1 MGYIIADTHDVQFA
15 LRDPPPL
22 IFSRAASLRGWRL
35 FPLRWTRTLLIA
47 PKVHS
52 SHGAGTHSI
61 EGKKWW
67 ENAEH
72 IAQDIWGCSA
82 FMLSKWDSYCRVDLG
97 SPSQNFFRAPPARS
111 AGKPMEHS
119 YRYRLRFGTRSG
131 CQNFRASFLGISKTS
146 RRFSIGFLYNDLHRS
161 WFPNPTPQQRNTQ
174 KDKHDR
180 SLTLEM

>member
-1 MGYIIADTHDVQFA
+1 MYTQFSLTHA
-15 LRDPPPL
+15 
-22 IFSRAASLRGWRL
+22 
-35 FPLRWTRTLLIA
+35 
-47 PKVHS
+47 

-61 EGKKWW
+61 EGKKWQ

-97 SPSQNFFRAPPARS
+97 SPIQSFFRAPPERLD
-111 AGKPMEHS
+111 GKPMEHS
-119 YRYRLRFGTRSG
+119 YRYRLRFGTRFG
-131 CQNFRASFLGISKTS
+131 CQNFRASFRGISNTS
-146 RRFSIGFLYNDLHRS
+146 RRFSIGYLYDELHRS

-180 SLTLEM
+180 SLTLEG